1 MARVVKP
8 PVATA
13 SGKRPAP
20 VVRAAPPT
28 RKAPAPAAATSRWG
42 RLGNL
47 RNRSMQNAPLAG
59 FFREA
64 LAELKKVHWPTREQ
78 TTQMTIIVIAF
89 SLATGIILGG
99 LDFVFA
105 QLVAFLVGAR

>member
-1 MARVVKP
+1 MAKVVKP
-8 PVATA
+8 PVAAA

-20 VVRAAPPT
+20 AARGAQPV
-28 RKAPAPAAATSRWG
+28 RKAPATSAASSRWG
-42 RLGNL
+42 RLRNL
-47 RNRSMQNAPLAG
+47 RSQSVQNAPLAG

-64 LAELKKVHWPTREQ
+64 MAELKKVHWPTREQ

-105 QLVAFLVGAR
+105 QLVALLVGAR

>member
-8 PVATA
+8 PVAPTG
-13 SGKRPAP
+13 SSRSTPVVRPAP
-20 VVRAAPPT
+20 AVRRPSQ
-28 RKAPAPAAATSRWG
+28 PATAGRFG
-42 RLGNL
+42 RLGALGSQSVGNT
-47 RNRSMQNAPLAG
+47 PITG
-59 FFREA
+59 FFRES

-78 TTQMTIIVIAF
+78 TTQMTIVVIIF
-89 SLATGIILGG
+89 SIATGIVLGG

>member
-8 PVATA
+8 PVAPVGGNRSA
-13 SGKRPAP
+13 PGVRPGP
-20 VVRAAPPT
+20 AA
-28 RKAPAPAAATSRWG
+28 RRSPAPAATGRFG
-42 RLGNL
+42 RLGAL
-47 RNRSMQNAPLAG
+47 GSQSVGQAPLSG
-59 FFREA
+59 FFRES

-78 TTQMTIIVIAF
+78 TTQMTIVVIVF
-89 SLATGIILGG
+89 SIATGIVLGG

>member
-1 MARVVKP
+1 
-8 PVATA
+8 
-13 SGKRPAP
+13 
-20 VVRAAPPT
+20 
-28 RKAPAPAAATSRWG
+28 
-42 RLGNL
+42 
-47 RNRSMQNAPLAG
+47 MQNAPLAG